1 MTAANRTAGTAGLV
15 TKMVA
20 QFPESAN
27 KERAQAHADFVLD
40 AGVNAAV
47 VAGEYYAG
55 PFGEQDLGSLAAALD
70 ESTRKLESGN
80 LADCEAMLLGQAHAP
95 QAIFVNLSRRAVKQ
109 EYLRQWEAYIR
120 VALKA
125 QSQCRATLETLAN
138 IKNPPTVFARQA
150 NIAHGPQQINNGV
163 PSAGSRAEKPENP
176 QNEQSGASNELLPDG
191 RASQAASRVDTQV
204 EGLGEVDRSQFGS
217 G

>member
-1 MTAANRTAGTAGLV
+1 MSQATTLNALFHSLPGWALNHL
-15 TKMVA
+15 
-20 QFPESAN
+20 
-27 KERAQAHADFVLD
+27 KE
-40 AGVNAAV
+40 GGNAAYF
-47 VAGEYYAG
+47 ETCMR
-55 PFGEQDLGSLAAALD
+55 LA
-70 ESTRKLESGN
+70 
-80 LADCEAMLLGQAHAP
+80 
-95 QAIFVNLSRRAVKQ
+95 F
-109 EYLRQWEAYIR
+109 
-120 VALKA
+120 KA